1 VFSPSVFQSF
11 SSFFIMIDVLLERD
25 LLPDWLI
32 RLGIRRLL
40 RQRLREEASAANETK
55 VRHFAAELRT
65 MPIAINTAESKEQH
79 YEVPTLFYQRCLGP
93 RLKYSSCYYDHGHE
107 SLAQAEE
114 RMLALTCER
123 ARLADGIAILELG
136 CGWGSLTLWMAE
148 KYPRAWIT
156 AVSHSRT
163 QREHITG
170 EAARRGLGNVT
181 VITCDM
187 NDFDLA
193 AGQFDR
199 VVSVEMFEHMKNWPR
214 LMANIARWLKPGG
227 MFFAHVFVHARYAYH
242 FVVRDDTDWMSKY
255 FFTGGMMPSHD
266 LFPRFQDDLKLAG
279 EWKVNGTHY
288 ARTAEHWL
296 QNMDAHKTGIMPL
309 FAQTYGADQAV
320 KWWAY
325 WRVFYLSCAELW
337 NYRGGEEWH
346 VSHYLFRK
354 P

>member
-1 VFSPSVFQSF
+1 
-11 SSFFIMIDVLLERD
+11 MIDSLLEKN
-25 LLPDWLI
+25 LLPDWVI
-32 RLGIRRLL
+32 RVGIRRLL
-40 RQRLREEASAANETK
+40 LQRLREEDGPGAAG
-55 VRHFAAELRT
+55 RLQRFAADLHNR
-65 MPIAINTAESKEQH
+65 PIAVNTAESKEQH
-79 YEVPTLFYQRCLGP
+79 YEVPTPFYQKCLGP
-93 RLKYSSCYYDHGHE
+93 RLKYSSGYYDTGQE
-107 SLAQAEE
+107 TLAEAEAA
-114 RMLALTCER
+114 MLTLTCTR
-123 ARLADGIAILELG
+123 ARLADGQHILELG
-136 CGWGSLTLWMAE
+136 CGWGSLTFWMAE
-148 KYPRAWIT
+148 KYPAAHIT

-170 EAARRGLGNVT
+170 EARRRGLSNLT

-187 NDFDLA
+187 NDFDTR

-214 LMANIARWLKPGG
+214 LLANIARWLKPGG
-227 MFFAHVFVHARYAYH
+227 LFFAHVFVHARFAYH
-242 FVVRDDTDWMSKY
+242 FVARDQTDWMSRY

-266 LFPRFQDDLKLAG
+266 LFSLFQDDLELL
-279 EWKVNGTHY
+279 EDWRVNGTHY

-296 QNMDAHKTGIMPL
+296 QNMDAHKSEIMPL
-309 FAQTYGADQAV
+309 FVETYGADQAV

-337 NYRGGEEWH
+337 AFRDGKEWH

>member
-1 VFSPSVFQSF
+1 
-11 SSFFIMIDVLLERD
+11 MIDALLEKD

-40 RQRLREEASAANETK
+40 RQRLRAERSAAPEANLH
-55 VRHFAAELRT
+55 RFAAALRT
-65 MPIAINTAESKEQH
+65 MPIAVNTAESKAQH
-79 YEVPTLFYQRCLGP
+79 YEVPTLFYQKCLGP
-93 RLKYSSCYYDHGHE
+93 RLKYSSGLYERGE
-107 SLAQAEE
+107 ETLAQAEE
-114 RMLALTCER
+114 KMLALTCAR
-123 ARLADGIAILELG
+123 AQLADKPALSLSNGLDILELG

-148 KYPRAWIT
+148 KYPRSRIT

-170 EAARRGLGNVT
+170 EARRRGLGNIT
-181 VITCDM
+181 VLTCDM

-193 AGQFDR
+193 GGQFDR

-214 LMANIARWLKPGG
+214 LMARIARWLKPGG
-227 MFFAHVFVHARYAYH
+227 LFFAHVFVHSRFAYH
-242 FVVRDDTDWMSKY
+242 FVARDQTDWMSRY

-266 LFPRFQDDLKLAG
+266 LFTRCQDDLKLV
-279 EWKVNGTHY
+279 ELWKVNGTHY
-288 ARTAEHWL
+288 AKTSEHWL
-296 QNMDAHKTGIMPL
+296 QNMDAHKADLLPL
-309 FAQTYGADQAV
+309 FAQTYGPSQV
-320 KWWAY
+320 RKWWAY

>member
-1 VFSPSVFQSF
+1 
-11 SSFFIMIDVLLERD
+11 MIDFLLEKD

-32 RLGIRRLL
+32 RIGIRRLL
-40 RQRLREEASAANETK
+40 RQRLRDEDGPAAS
-55 VRHFAAELRT
+55 VRLQHFAKDLANR
-65 MPIAINTAESKEQH
+65 PIAVNTAESREQH
-79 YEVPTLFYQRCLGP
+79 YEVPTLFYQQCLGP
-93 RLKYSSCYYDHGHE
+93 RLKYSSGYYETGHE
-107 SLAQAEE
+107 TLAQAEE
-114 RMLALTCER
+114 LMLALTCTR
-123 ARLADGIAILELG
+123 ARLADGQHILELG

-148 KYPRAWIT
+148 KYPQARIT

-170 EAARRGLGNVT
+170 EAKRRGLGNVT

-187 NDFDLA
+187 NDFDIG

-214 LMANIARWLKPGG
+214 LLANIARWLKPGG
-227 MFFAHVFVHARYAYH
+227 MFFAHVFVHSRFAYH
-242 FVVRDDTDWMSKY
+242 FVVRDKTDWMSRY

-266 LFPRFQDDLKLAG
+266 LFSRFQDDLELR
-279 EWKVNGTHY
+279 EDWRVNGTHY
-288 ARTAEHWL
+288 AKTSEHWL
-296 QNMDAHKTGIMPL
+296 QNMDAHQSEIMPL
-309 FAQTYGADQAV
+309 FRQTYGADQAV
-320 KWWAY
+320 KWWVY

-337 NYRGGEEWH
+337 NFRQGKEWH